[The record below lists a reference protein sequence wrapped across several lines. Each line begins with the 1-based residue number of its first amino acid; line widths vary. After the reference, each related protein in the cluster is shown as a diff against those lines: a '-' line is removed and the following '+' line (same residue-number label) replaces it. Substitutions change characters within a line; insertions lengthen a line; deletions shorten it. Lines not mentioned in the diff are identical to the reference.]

1 MKGNIFLRT
10 ATVLLLVAS
19 SSFFP
24 LAAQDSHGDVIPSVP
39 KISVPVVQE
48 KQEKP
53 LEHPLFARDSFA
65 GIAGGY
71 RFDGD
76 LNDFP
81 DPEKVLGQT
90 IFQAD
95 SRIIQIFVG
104 LQIQYKQVYLST
116 QVQLR
121 PFTFDNVRLAFV
133 AMGNIDFYDLSRI
146 DTCQLAGL
154 SLEVRPNKT
163 VFFQTSCLFL
173 LNLQTLD
180 EIIDKY
186 DYLHPEHCICAGLSL
201 SLNFPKI
208 MLTFSAST
216 YERFLY
222 RAYENQSYKAEL
234 SFTPHR
240 RIQMTLS
247 ATARMHDLFILNPT
261 YDETEVSLAI
271 KYLF

>member
-10 ATVLLLVAS
+10 AFILLFPMMAQLAFSETIAS
-19 SSFFP
+19 AP
-24 LAAQDSHGDVIPSVP
+24 RINAPA
-39 KISVPVVQE
+39 KE
-48 KQEKP
+48 EKP
-53 LEHPLFARDSFA
+53 VEKPVKNPLFAKDSFA
-65 GIAGGY
+65 GLVAGY
-71 RFDGD
+71 HIK
-76 LNDFP
+76 NDT
-81 DPEKVLGQT
+81 PESQKILGQT

-95 SRIIQIFVG
+95 SRVVQIFVG

-116 QVQLR
+116 QLQLR

-222 RAYENQSYKAEL
+222 RAYENQSYKVEL
-234 SFTPHR
+234 SFTPYR